1 MTRQKTIDILIYT
14 ATGFTIAHGLL
25 TFLTASNRQ
34 LYDKI
39 SLHYSDSL
47 TWYFIFYLVPL
58 LAGLTFY
65 VWLQNKYVSK
75 NLRILFGELLFLQ
88 LAFTLTASIV
98 NYNYWGYPFKRPAV
112 FREILTADKVL
123 TCSRVSNIDSTYI
136 QPLKVISDTTKSM
149 NNLYGREDFYYGTSD
164 RIFMTFQDRAHING
178 NLYDFPKIYNNS
190 KLKVS
195 QNTLLIID
203 KQIKESKLLDKGEIN
218 WDTSGQLNGILTE
231 FISADNTEYVFAG
244 LSGGQVSNDHYPFYE
259 FLFVKNNNQLKLIK
273 KQRFYTDVAGI
284 EGLEYSNIAPF
295 FSLLLT
301 AFGLTRVIIMGRKN
315 RTILSRKKMEAIA

>member
-1 MTRQKTIDILIYT
+1 MTQQKNIDILIYS

-25 TFLTASNRQ
+25 SFLILSNRQ

-39 SLHYSDSL
+39 LLHHSDSL
-47 TWYFIFYLVPL
+47 TWYFIFYFVPL

-88 LAFTLTASIV
+88 LAFTVTASIV

-112 FREILTADKVL
+112 FREILTADKIL
-123 TCSRVSNIDSTYI
+123 TCSRVSNIDSTYSKS
-136 QPLKVISDTTKSM
+136 LKVVTDTTKSM
-149 NNLYGREDFYYGTSD
+149 DNLYGREDFYYGTSD
-164 RIFMTFQDRAHING
+164 RIFMAFQDRANING
-178 NLYDFPKIYNNS
+178 NLYDFPKIYNNPQ
-190 KLKVS
+190 LKVS
-195 QNTLLIID
+195 KDILLIID
-203 KQIKESKLLDKGEIN
+203 KQIKESNLVEKGEKN

-231 FISADNTEYVFAG
+231 FISVDNTEYIFAG
-244 LSGGQVSNDHYPFYE
+244 LSGAQVSNDHYPFYE
-259 FLFVKNNNQLKLIK
+259 FLFVKNNNQFELIK

-301 AFGLTRVIIMGRKN
+301 AFGLIRAIIIGRTN
-315 RTILSRKKMEAIA
+315 RII